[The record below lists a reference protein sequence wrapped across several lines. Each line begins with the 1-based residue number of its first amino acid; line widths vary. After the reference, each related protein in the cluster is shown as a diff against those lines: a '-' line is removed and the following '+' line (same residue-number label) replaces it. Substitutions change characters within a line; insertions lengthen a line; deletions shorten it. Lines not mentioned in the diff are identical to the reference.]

1 VVFVDLLDEGFESK
15 LVRLEGEISEVMPEE
30 NSLLLCGALPMHQ
43 SDSMECVE
51 VKFNDDTAFFDNQNY
66 SGEPRSLDELLLEE
80 NVGEQLVVVGWPNHH
95 VMPHIGVDV
104 PRGHYPPPGECRLWS
119 IDEPPGQQSSPG
131 DCDLMEEEV
140 TDDIVL
146 VDQDGVVNDRYHPWM
161 EVEALVVES
170 GEFLQVEGEVSS
182 AADEGGFAMSVTDGD
197 NGMSEGALDVML
209 QSGDANINGTRI
221 VSKTGDL
228 LDYTDITAPRS
239 VQVDGV
245 LDMASSETMLK
256 AALVIV
262 DTATEESDQIT
273 GSVVSIGATG
283 FVLSPEE
290 DSVCGI
296 TTTDLSVSYADD
308 VDFLTVVITD
318 TVSEIS
324 PGGVLEVGQDVGIN
338 GYCSAEGYIAESV
351 VILDDQRTP

>member
-1 VVFVDLLDEGFESK
+1 
-15 LVRLEGEISEVMPEE
+15 
-30 NSLLLCGALPMHQ
+30 
-43 SDSMECVE
+43 
-51 VKFNDDTAFFDNQNY
+51 
-66 SGEPRSLDELLLEE
+66 
-80 NVGEQLVVVGWPNHH
+80 
-95 VMPHIGVDV
+95 
-104 PRGHYPPPGECRLWS
+104 
-119 IDEPPGQQSSPG
+119 
-131 DCDLMEEEV
+131 MEEEV

-296 TTTDLSVSYADD
+296 ATTDLSVRYADD

-324 PGGVLEVGQDVGIN
+324 PGGVLEVGQNVGIN
-338 GYCSAEGYIAESV
+338 GYCSAEGYIAENI

>member
-1 VVFVDLLDEGFESK
+1 
-15 LVRLEGEISEVMPEE
+15 
-30 NSLLLCGALPMHQ
+30 
-43 SDSMECVE
+43 
-51 VKFNDDTAFFDNQNY
+51 
-66 SGEPRSLDELLLEE
+66 
-80 NVGEQLVVVGWPNHH
+80 
-95 VMPHIGVDV
+95 
-104 PRGHYPPPGECRLWS
+104 
-119 IDEPPGQQSSPG
+119 
-131 DCDLMEEEV
+131 
-140 TDDIVL
+140 
-146 VDQDGVVNDRYHPWM
+146 
-161 EVEALVVES
+161 
-170 GEFLQVEGEVSS
+170 
-182 AADEGGFAMSVTDGD
+182 MSVTDGD
-197 NGMSEGALDVML
+197 DGVSEGVINVML
-209 QSGDANINGTRI
+209 QSGDTNINGTRI

-228 LDYTDITAPRS
+228 LDYSDITAPRMM
-239 VQVDGV
+239 QVDGV
-245 LDMASSETMLK
+245 LDMKSSESMLK
-256 AALVIV
+256 AALVII
-262 DTATEESDQIT
+262 DTATEESGQIT